1 MFQSVSK
8 TRIINRVVNE
18 VFVFKRDEEI
28 VVIVFLV
35 LKFSLLLTRFPNFCA
50 IYTLKWDPRANMKP
64 VL

>member
-8 TRIINRVVNE
+8 TRAIDYVVNE
-18 VFVFKRDEEI
+18 VFKRDQEI